1 MMRDVVEAAA
11 PHFQAVSVEEVLEDV
26 FGHSCLRIIGL
37 GLRHESIDDAHAEV
51 DDLFQEVLFQ
61 FLMQKEP
68 FKV

>member
-1 MMRDVVEAAA
+1 MRHVIKTSA
-11 PHFQAVSVEEVLEDV
+11 PHLEAISVKEVLKDM
-26 FGHSCLRIIGL
+26 FGHFRLRIIGL
-37 GLRHESIDDAHAEV
+37 GLRHESVDDAHAEV